1 MSTDARESGNR
12 SGFGNHGLVL
22 LRWLMLSHHVA
33 LLDFEL
39 LFVQMCGP
47 SMIVRVQ
54 CEQTPGQCLF
64 CAHITGE
71 SAYPDFDSEA
81 QTRPDG
87 AIRFV
92 TFGRGIQ
99 YEHGTMRRVE
109 PIHYWS
115 KDQQKV
121 VEMNNI

>member
-1 MSTDARESGNR
+1 
-12 SGFGNHGLVL
+12 
-22 LRWLMLSHHVA
+22 MLSHHVS

-39 LFVQMCGP
+39 LLVQMCGP
-47 SMIVRVQ
+47 SMIVRAQ

-87 AIRFV
+87 ALLNPSRDTCHNRFV
-92 TFGRGIQ
+92 M
-99 YEHGTMRRVE
+99 YVL
-109 PIHYWS
+109 
-115 KDQQKV
+115 
-121 VEMNNI
+121 